1 LARRRLSV
9 KLNPPRIARIYVST
23 LLSAVPTVLIARFT
37 GLPTLPSLLL
47 SSSVYVFSYMSLTP
61 LLRAVDED
69 DLRSL
74 ERMFGSIGVLKPFV
88 RLASGY
94 VRMVL
99 QASSSLK
106 IA

>member
-1 LARRRLSV
+1 
-9 KLNPPRIARIYVST
+9 
-23 LLSAVPTVLIARFT
+23 
-37 GLPTLPSLLL
+37 PTLPSLLL
-47 SSSVYVFSYMSLTP
+47 SSAVYVFSYMSLTP